1 MLVSHL
7 VLKNWRN
14 FVDVNVSLGET
25 TYVLGANA
33 TGKSNLLDVLR
44 FLRDISKSQG
54 GGLQKAIADRGGI
67 SKLRCLHARR
77 DPEVRI
83 QLELS
88 EGPDNIWRYVLGFT
102 QENRGARRVLVSA
115 EEVWQNQSNL
125 LKRPTKEDVK
135 DITRLTQTHLE
146 QIQTN
151 EPFRPVADFF
161 GETTYLHLVPQLL
174 KFGDRIG
181 GSG

>member
-1 MLVSHL
+1 MFVTRL

-14 FVDVNVSLGET
+14 FVDVDVSLRET

-33 TGKSNLLDVLR
+33 TGKSNLLDVFR

-77 DPEVRI
+77 DPEVLIRVD
-83 QLELS
+83 LS

-115 EEVWQNQSNL
+115 ENVWQNESNL
-125 LKRPTKEDVK
+125 LKHPNKEDLNDV
-135 DITRLTQTHLE
+135 TRLTQIHLE

-151 EPFRPVADFF
+151 ESFRPVADFF
-161 GETTYLHLVPQLL
+161 WRNNVPPFSAATS
-174 KFGDRIG
+174 KVR
-181 GSG
+181 